1 MWVQHRNNPFPSP
14 VRDDIQMATTP
25 TKRETMAT
33 SATTSVP
40 CDVKDFQLADLGK
53 KRIDWANQSMKV
65 LQIIRKE
72 FIKNQPL
79 KGIRIAACLHVTAET
94 ANLMITLRDGG
105 ADVALCASNPLSTQ
119 DDVAACLVRDYNI
132 PVFAVKGEDN
142 DTYYQ
147 HIMSALDHKPH
158 ITMDDGA
165 DLVSIALTK
174 RTDVVDGIIAGT
186 EETTTGVIRLRAMA
200 KEGVLKYPIIAVNDA
215 DTKHMFDNRYGTG
228 QSTIDGIVRATNF
241 LLAGS
246 KFVVAGYGWCGRG
259 LASRARGLG
268 AEVIVTEI
276 DPTKAIEAV
285 MDGYRVMSMHEAAK
299 IGDVF
304 CTVTGN
310 KNVLAKDHFE
320 VMKDGAIISNSG
332 HFNVE
337 IDIPA
342 LEKLSSSKRTTR
354 NFVEEYSLKDG
365 RKINLLGE
373 GRLINLA
380 SAEGH
385 PPSVMDM
392 SFADQALS
400 VDYLV
405 KNHKNLEKKVF
416 KVPDELDKR
425 VAKLKL
431 ESMGIK
437 IDRLTPEQE
446 EYLAGWSEGT

>member
-1 MWVQHRNNPFPSP
+1 
-14 VRDDIQMATTP
+14 MATTSISSDI
-25 TKRETMAT
+25 KGLE
-33 SATTSVP
+33 
-40 CDVKDFQLADLGK
+40 LADLGK
-53 KRIDWANQSMKV
+53 KRIEWANQSLKV

-79 KGIRIAACLHVTAET
+79 KGIRVSACLHVTAET
-94 ANLMITLRDGG
+94 ANLMIALRDGG

-119 DDVAACLVRDYNI
+119 DDVAASLVRDYNI
-132 PVFAVKGEDN
+132 PVFAIKGEDS
-142 DTYYQ
+142 DSYYS
-147 HIMSALDHKPH
+147 HIMAAVDHKPQF
-158 ITMDDGA
+158 TMDDGA
-165 DLVSIALTK
+165 DLVSVLHTK
-174 RTDVVDGIIAGT
+174 RTAELENVIGGT

-200 KEGVLKYPIIAVNDA
+200 KEGVLRYPIVAVNDA
-215 DTKHMFDNRYGTG
+215 DTKHLFDNRYGTG
-228 QSTIDGIVRATNF
+228 QSTIDGIIRATNF

-259 LASRARGLG
+259 LASRARGAG
-268 AEVIVTEI
+268 AEVIITEI
-276 DPTKAIEAV
+276 DPTKALEAV
-285 MDGYRVMSMHEAAK
+285 MDGFRVMSMEEAAK

-310 KNVLAKDHFE
+310 KNVLAKQHFA

-337 IDIPA
+337 IDIPS

-354 NFVEEYSLKDG
+354 TFVDEYTMKDG
-365 RKINLLGE
+365 RRINLLGE

-380 SAEGH
+380 AAEGH
-385 PPSVMDM
+385 PASVMDM

-400 VDYLV
+400 CEYMV
-405 KNHKNLEKKVF
+405 KNHASLEKKVYT
-416 KVPDELDKR
+416 VPVDLDKR

-431 ESMGIK
+431 ESLGIK

-446 EYLAGWSEGT
+446 EYLASWSEGT